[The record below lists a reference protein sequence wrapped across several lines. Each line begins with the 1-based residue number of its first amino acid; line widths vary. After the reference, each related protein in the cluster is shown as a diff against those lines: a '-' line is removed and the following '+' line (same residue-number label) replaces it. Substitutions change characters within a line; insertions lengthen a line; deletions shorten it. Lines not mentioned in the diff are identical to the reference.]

1 LPKNHTD
8 IVGDERGGFM
18 KTSRLGA
25 ILDLVPGDCG
35 VVDIGTD
42 HALLPIALVRR
53 GQQGVIIGSD
63 CRSGPLE
70 AARSNLIESGCI
82 DRVEL
87 HLGFGLEVVEGRSD
101 VEAAVLAGFG
111 GKNIVEIL
119 ERSLPQARSL
129 RLLILQPMRDGH
141 HLRCWLAD
149 QEFCL
154 IDEELVE
161 EDGRIYEIIVVGQGS
176 SNWDVDDLAEAMGAP
191 RSLLVGLGPCLVKKK
206 HPLLLSLLNGRKEEM
221 MDVTENLQA
230 KESERSRRRWQEL
243 SIQLGRLEKVIQW
256 LSG

>member
-1 LPKNHTD
+1 MPKNHTD

-149 QEFCL
+149 NGFGL

-161 EDGRIYEIIVVGQGS
+161 EDGRVYEIIAVGREG
-176 SNWDVDDLAEAMGAP
+176 SNWDVGDLAEEVEAP
-191 RSLLVGLGPCLVKKK
+191 GSWLVGLGPCLLRKR
-206 HPLLLSLLNGRKEEM
+206 HPLLLPLLNSRKQEM
-221 MDVTENLQA
+221 MDVMADLQA
-230 KESERSRRRWQEL
+230 KDSERSRRRRQEL
-243 SIQLGRLEKVIQW
+243 SIQLGRLEKVMQW
-256 LSG
+256 LSR